1 MCPAGGCSNTACQ
14 GYDPNMKNKG
24 HLCAEGNLDT
34 QFISGVGQGANNT
47 FYLNTNLD
55 TPFLEFITY
64 ISTLAAPPGTVSIS
78 YGSYEYE
85 MDHAVM
91 DHFTTEAMKLGA
103 QGVSILS
110 ASGDD
115 GVAGYK
121 ARNDTAQCKYTTSFP
136 TTCPWVTSVGGA
148 QNAENDPEDHEVHT
162 LKEWAANGVE
172 QQGPYYKITTAGG
185 FSNYFGVPSY
195 QTAAVKGYFA
205 TPASKRAAPG
215 YNTTGRGVPDIA
227 GNAINWQVF
236 IDSSPAL
243 ICGTSGSAPSVA
255 GMITAAN
262 AQRAKTGKARLGFLN
277 PLLYKNPGILNDIS
291 HGWNNCTAVPAFCCK
306 QGFTGASG
314 WDPLVGLGTP
324 SFTRLLA
331 AAGSA

>member
-1 MCPAGGCSNTACQ
+1 MDEQHAPLATASICFPIQLATFIHFPPRSPRLLTPAPCSLRPLLSLSACALPPLAHSASHPRYTSPSDLGIFAASNQVPVQTFACPAGGCSNTACE

-85 MDHAVM
+85 MDHAIM

-121 ARNDTAQCKYTTSFP
+121 ARNDTSQCAS
-136 TTCPWVTSVGGA
+136 
-148 QNAENDPEDHEVHT
+148 HT
-162 LKEWAANGVE
+162 PVSRPRFKHRGLCG
-172 QQGPYYKITTAGG
+172 
-185 FSNYFGVPSY
+185 
-195 QTAAVKGYFA
+195 
-205 TPASKRAAPG
+205 PG
-215 YNTTGRGVPDIA
+215 YSA
-227 GNAINWQVF
+227 GTLRIECRACV
-236 IDSSPAL
+236 
-243 ICGTSGSAPSVA
+243 SAEKP
-255 GMITAAN
+255 
-262 AQRAKTGKARLGFLN
+262 
-277 PLLYKNPGILNDIS
+277 
-291 HGWNNCTAVPAFCCK
+291 HTAV
-306 QGFTGASG
+306 
-314 WDPLVGLGTP
+314 VI
-324 SFTRLLA
+324 
-331 AAGSA
+331 